1 MNIDAL
7 KRGDWTPLM
16 IAALKGRLD
25 IIQEL
30 DQAGCRL
37 DLANKDGRTA
47 LHLAAQ
53 NGKLDMC
60 ELSL

>member
-1 MNIDAL
+1 
-7 KRGDWTPLM
+7 M